1 MAIDQTLDENN
12 FKTRGHGE
20 VTGCTLR
27 IERLMTGDMKKKSSG
42 RGLKRTKKL
51 RDFNQLMGSNAGW
64 WFQT

>member
-27 IERLMTGDMKKKSSG
+27 IERLMTGDMKKKIL
-42 RGLKRTKKL
+42 RARIETNKKA
-51 RDFNQLMGSNAGW
+51 AG
-64 WFQT
+64 FQPTNGI